1 MKYDYASLPVSNPSG
16 RGSRMEPRKHWPLS
30 YADSGGKKMSKR
42 REVGR
47 LRQAAQAGDMEAA
60 TELADMLEDEGDL
73 SGAERWNR
81 YAAEAGDL
89 DGTVGLGILLC
100 KKQNFEEAELWLRKA
115 VADPKHTEAPGFCEA
130 VLGKCLLSLGKLDE
144 AEQWLAIGAAA
155 NIDFAVEDLERL
167 TKARADGTL
176 SNPRQGPGSDVL
188 QTFDVD
194 SIIFY
199 DGSGHRLGSSICTLT
214 RSRLIID
221 DARGGISQI
230 QLRDITGVSTPAR
243 IISPKQLRITAPGV
257 AYDIYCL
264 SKDQKSD
271 LEAWL
276 SQAIRGA

>member
-1 MKYDYASLPVSNPSG
+1 
-16 RGSRMEPRKHWPLS
+16 
-30 YADSGGKKMSKR
+30 MSKR

-60 TELADMLEDEGDL
+60 TELADMLEHEGDL

-214 RSRLIID
+214 RSRLSSMTPEGNQPD
-221 DARGGISQI
+221 SVARHYWCEYTRPDHLAETAAYYRPRRCVRHLLPEQG
-230 QLRDITGVSTPAR
+230 
-243 IISPKQLRITAPGV
+243 PKV
-257 AYDIYCL
+257 
-264 SKDQKSD
+264 
-271 LEAWL
+271 
-276 SQAIRGA
+276 